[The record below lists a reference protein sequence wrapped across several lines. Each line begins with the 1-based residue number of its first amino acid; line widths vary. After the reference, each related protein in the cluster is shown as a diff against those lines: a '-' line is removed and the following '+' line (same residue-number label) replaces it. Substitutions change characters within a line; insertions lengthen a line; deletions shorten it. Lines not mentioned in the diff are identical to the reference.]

1 MLSFHSWDLLYLQK
15 TNSMKKTTC
24 KSLVAFVLLSAGICS
39 CNLEKKSTTTE
50 QQAKDTISTP
60 SGLKYFY
67 ITKGTGRRIEPGAA
81 FSAQLSLKVNDSV
94 IWTTYEDKDSVFTHI
109 AARGGVI
116 KGYDE
121 MALLLREGDDVFA
134 ILPSDIAY
142 GDKGSGVAIP
152 PKSTLVYDRF
162 KIMNVSEP
170 KFVLSDSLVAALT
183 AGGIQKM
190 KLLYDKVR
198 TTKDSLLYHRGMDQ
212 MDALWSK
219 LRRKSMFKE
228 AKATFTYFNK
238 IDNDTTFDFY
248 IIRSL
253 ELMGDKKAASAKI
266 DEVLKKELSQEQR
279 TYFEEYKLELK
290 KEL

>member
-1 MLSFHSWDLLYLQK
+1 
-15 TNSMKKTTC
+15 MKKTTC
-24 KSLVAFVLLSAGICS
+24 KSLIAFAMLFASICS
-39 CNLEKKSTTTE
+39 CNLEKKSSTKKE
-50 QQAKDTISTP
+50 QAKDTISTA

-67 ITKGTGRRIEPGAA
+67 ITKGTGRHIEPGSK
-81 FSAQLSLKVNDSV
+81 FSAQLSLQVNDSV

-121 MALLLREGDDVFA
+121 MALLLREGDNVVA

-142 GDKGSGVAIP
+142 GDKGSGAAIP

-162 KIMNVSEP
+162 KIMEVSEP
-170 KFVLSDSLVAALT
+170 KLVLSDSLVVALT
-183 AGGIQKM
+183 KGGIQKM
-190 KLLYDKVR
+190 KLLYDKVT

-219 LRRKSMFKE
+219 LRRKSMFEE
-228 AKATFTYFNK
+228 AKAAFAYFNE
-238 IDNDTTFDFY
+238 IDNHTTFDFY

-253 ELMGDKKAASAKI
+253 ELMGDKKAASARI
-266 DEVLKKELSQEQR
+266 DEVLKKELSEEQR
-279 TYFEEYKLELK
+279 TYFEEYKLELNK
-290 KEL
+290 